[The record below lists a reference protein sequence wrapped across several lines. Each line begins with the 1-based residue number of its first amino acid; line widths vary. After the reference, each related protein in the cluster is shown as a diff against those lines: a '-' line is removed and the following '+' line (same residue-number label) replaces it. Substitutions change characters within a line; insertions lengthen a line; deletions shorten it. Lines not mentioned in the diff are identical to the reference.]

1 MNELPLSPLAPAKFP
16 KMFPVSGAALA
27 TAGLGIK
34 YCGRDDVLL
43 MGFVPGTTVAGVF
56 TKSLCPGAPVDWCK
70 AHIKRGTA
78 RALVVNA
85 GNANAF
91 TGATGI
97 ATTRSVA
104 RAIAAGLGVA
114 PEDVYQASTGVI
126 GEVLPS
132 APIVNAAPELIQAMK
147 ETNWKA
153 AAEAIRTTD
162 TFAKGASTQIM
173 VGGTLCTITGIAK
186 GSGMVAPDMATVLA
200 HVVTDYAIAAPVL
213 KHILSDVNG
222 RTFNCITVDGDTSTS
237 DMVLL
242 FATGQADSP
251 PITKLDDQR
260 LPAFAK
266 ALESVMADLARQ
278 VVCDGEGAS
287 KVITVNISGAISNE
301 SADVIARS
309 VANSPLVK
317 TAMAGADANW
327 GRLVMAVGKAGQPI
341 SRNRLQVSIGGIMI
355 TDGGEV
361 RDDYHEST
369 VQPHMDGD
377 DINISVDVGMGGA
390 GKATVWTCDLTH
402 DYIKINSDYRS

>member
-1 MNELPLSPLAPAKFP
+1 MNDLAISPLAPASFP
-16 KMFPVSGAALA
+16 KMFPVAGAALA

-34 YCGRDDVLL
+34 YRGRDDVLL

-91 TGATGI
+91 TGAAGI
-97 ATTRSVA
+97 ATTRSIA
-104 RAIAAGLGVA
+104 QAIAAGLGVA

-126 GEVLPS
+126 GEVLPA
-132 APIVNAAPELIQAMK
+132 APIANAAPQLIQAMN

-200 HVVTDYAIAAPVL
+200 HVVTNCAIAAPIL
-213 KHILSDVNG
+213 QYILSEVNS

-251 PITKLDDQR
+251 PITELDDQR
-260 LPAFAK
+260 LPTFTK

-278 VVCDGEGAS
+278 VVRDGEGAS
-287 KVITVNISGAISNE
+287 KFITVNISGAISNE
-301 SADVIARS
+301 SAEIIAHA

-317 TAMAGADANW
+317 TAIAGADANW
-327 GRLVMAVGKAGQPI
+327 GRVVMAVGKAGQPV
-341 SRNRLQVSIGGIMI
+341 SRDRLKISIGGIMI
-355 TDGGEV
+355 TDGGKV
-361 RDDYHEST
+361 RDDYHEAD
-369 VQPHMDGD
+369 VQSHMDGD
-377 DINISVDVGMGGA
+377 DIDISVNLGTGGSGEA
-390 GKATVWTCDLTH
+390 KVWTCDLTH
-402 DYIKINSDYRS
+402 GYIKINGDYRS